1 MSTSVSDD
9 VTSHLPCSPAGP
21 DVSRSAHA
29 VDVNAWENT
38 DVSRFLFVI
47 LPVTSHL
54 NPALAIADALLE
66 NGHDVAW
73 CGAESDL
80 RPLVGPA
87 ATVYPTGKRAYR
99 QYAESG
105 MAAARVLW
113 DGYLIPVNRF
123 ILPAADR
130 AVADDRPDVVVA
142 DQYALAGALA
152 ALRNGARWATLCTG
166 AMELTPPAEL
176 PGLAAWVRA
185 QLARVWAMTDLP
197 ADEAID
203 LRFSPHLVIALTTSA
218 LTGAAP
224 LPASCVLVGPALGRR
239 PPVPG
244 FAWDEWDPDR
254 RHVLV
259 TVGTASEHMAS
270 DFYAR
275 TVLALEPMAGRL
287 QPVLVASADLVP
299 DPPRR
304 ALTAARVPMLDLL
317 PRLDAAICHGGMG
330 TVTEALAHGVPLVL
344 APMRH
349 DQPVVARQVAQAG
362 AGVEVSFKSAT
373 PADIADAVRAVLEE
387 PGYRASARRI
397 ADSFAAAGGARAAA
411 AHLAALATGGQA
423 GAEEHKNG

>member
-1 MSTSVSDD
+1 V
-9 VTSHLPCSPAGP
+9 VA
-21 DVSRSAHA
+21 
-29 VDVNAWENT
+29 
-38 DVSRFLFVI
+38 RFLFVI

-54 NPALAIADALLE
+54 NPALAIAQELVE
-66 NGHDVAW
+66 NGHETAW

-87 ATVYPTGKRAYR
+87 ATVYPTGKRAFR

-113 DGYLIPVNRF
+113 NGYLIPVNRF
-123 ILPAADR
+123 IMAAADR
-130 AVADDRPDVVVA
+130 AVAAARPDVVVV

-152 ALRNGARWATLCTG
+152 AVRHGARWATLCTG

-176 PGLAAWVRA
+176 PELAAWVRA

-197 ADEAID
+197 ADDALD

-224 LPASCVLVGPALGRR
+224 LPGRCVLVGPALGRR
-239 PPVPG
+239 PAVPG
-244 FAWDEWDPDR
+244 FAWDEWDQGR

-275 TVLALEPMAGRL
+275 ALLGLGPMADRL

-299 DPPRR
+299 DPPRY
-304 ALTAARVPMLDLL
+304 ALSAPRVPMLDLL
-317 PRLDAAICHGGMG
+317 PRLDAVICHGGMG

-349 DQPVVARQVAQAG
+349 DQPVVARQVAEAG
-362 AGVEVSFKSAT
+362 AGIEVSFASAT
-373 PADIADAVRAVLEE
+373 PAAIADAVSAVLEE
-387 PGYRASARRI
+387 PGYRACARAI
-397 ADSFAAAGGARAAA
+397 GDSFAAAGGARAAA

-423 GAEEHKNG
+423 PAPEDEDG

>member
-1 MSTSVSDD
+1 MSRRA
-9 VTSHLPCSPAGP
+9 LPCSSAGP

-38 DVSRFLFVI
+38 GVARFLFVI

-54 NPALAIADALLE
+54 NPALAIADELIE
-66 NGHDVAW
+66 KGHEVAW
-73 CGAESDL
+73 CGPESDL

-99 QYAESG
+99 RYAESG

-130 AVADDRPDVVVA
+130 AVAEDRPDVVVA

-152 ALRNGARWATLCTG
+152 ALRHGVRWASLCTG

-176 PGLAAWVRA
+176 PDLAAWVRA
-185 QLARVWAMTDLP
+185 QLARVWAMTDRP
-197 ADEAID
+197 PDETID
-203 LRFSPHLVIALTTSA
+203 LRFSPYLALGLTTSA

-224 LPASCVLVGPALGRR
+224 LPASCVLTGPALGRR
-239 PPVPG
+239 PAVPG
-244 FAWDEWDPDR
+244 WAWDGWDHSR

-275 TVLALEPMAGRL
+275 TVLALDPMADRL
-287 QPVLVASADLVP
+287 QPVLVASAGLLAE
-299 DPPRR
+299 PPRH
-304 ALTAARVPMLDLL
+304 AVTAARVPMLELL
-317 PRLDAAICHGGMG
+317 PRLDAVICHGGMG
-330 TVTEALAHGVPLVL
+330 TVTEALAYGVPLVL

-349 DQPVVARQVAQAG
+349 DQPVVARQVADAG
-362 AGVEVSFKSAT
+362 AGVEVSFESAA
-373 PADIADAVRAVLEE
+373 PADIAAAVRAVLQE

-397 ADSFAAAGGARAAA
+397 GDSFAAAGGARAAA
-411 AHLAALATGGQA
+411 ARLATLASGG
-423 GAEEHKNG
+423 

>member
-1 MSTSVSDD
+1 V
-9 VTSHLPCSPAGP
+9 A
-21 DVSRSAHA
+21 
-29 VDVNAWENT
+29 
-38 DVSRFLFVI
+38 RFLFII

-54 NPALAIADALLE
+54 HPALAIAQDLSD
-66 NGHDVAW
+66 NGHEVAW

-87 ATVYPTGKRAYR
+87 ATIYPTGKRAYR

-123 ILPAADR
+123 IWPAADR

-152 ALRNGARWATLCTG
+152 AVRHGACWASLCTG

-176 PGLAAWVRA
+176 PGLAAWVRTKLA
-185 QLARVWAMTDLP
+185 QAWAMTDLP
-197 ADEAID
+197 PDETID

-239 PPVPG
+239 PAVPG
-244 FAWDEWDPDR
+244 FAWDGWDPVR

-259 TVGTASEHMAS
+259 TVGTASEHMAR

-275 TVLALEPMAGRL
+275 AAAGLGPLADRL
-287 QPVLVASADLVP
+287 QAVLVASGGLVP
-299 DPPRR
+299 EPPRH

-317 PRLDAAICHGGMG
+317 PRLDAVICHGGMG

-362 AGVEVSFKSAT
+362 AGVEVSFESAT
-373 PADIADAVRAVLEE
+373 PADLTNAVRAVLEE

-397 ADSFAAAGGARAAA
+397 GDSFAAAGGARAAA
-411 AHLAALATGGQA
+411 AHLAALAARGRA
-423 GAEEHKNG
+423 AAAEDEDG